1 MRKFPQ
7 ITLKVALA
15 LLILLVVGRAN
26 IFYQA
31 YQSFKNLDPVRV
43 EAIHPYSKY
52 SYKYFK
58 RFFKETEKKYGLR
71 CEGSGM
77 YLEDKL
83 GNISL
88 SFACN
93 RRYNKDQA
101 RALLFECTN
110 YLLETINHEPG
121 LKDYLTPY
129 PLTYKDIHIMI
140 GFQEPLI
147 FVPRE
152 FVALIFN
159 KEDRIFYC
167 SNDPVT
173 NQFCDRS
180 NELFEEGLK
189 IFNSLKEE
197 NKKIL

>member
-1 MRKFPQ
+1 MRKFLR
-7 ITLKVALA
+7 ITLKVALSF
-15 LLILLVVGRAN
+15 LILIIVGRAN

-43 EAIHPYSKY
+43 ESIHPYSKY

-58 RFFKETEKKYGLR
+58 RFLKEMEKIYDLR

-77 YLEDKL
+77 YLKDKL

-88 SFACN
+88 FFACN

-110 YLLETINHEPG
+110 YLLETINREPG

-129 PLTYKDIHIMI
+129 PLTYKDIRISI
-140 GFQEPLI
+140 GFQEPLK

-152 FVALIFN
+152 FVAYIFN
-159 KEDRIFYC
+159 KEDKIFYC
-167 SNDPVT
+167 SNDPIT
-173 NQFCDRS
+173 DEFCDRT

-189 IFNSLKEE
+189 IFNRLKEE